1 MENNVEFI
9 TGAVLSGILYD
20 MLKHQVSLTAGNI
33 KEKLQGWLI
42 DDSIANTVE
51 VELAK
56 LQLSNEM
63 SESAIAKKLD
73 CSDEL
78 TAILKKIKP
87 TTQTTIIQTHSGTGD
102 NVAGNKTINH

>member
-1 MENNVEFI
+1 MGNHVEFI

-20 MLKHQVSLTAGNI
+20 MLKHQVSLTSSNI

-51 VELAK
+51 AELAK

-63 SESAIAKKLD
+63 SESAIAAKLD
-73 CSDEL
+73 NSDGL
-78 TAILKKIKP
+78 IALLKEIKP

-102 NVAGNKTINH
+102 NVAGNKTTSH